1 MQGREKPRMYEQRT
15 RARTKHAFFTVAVV
29 LGFWSNAAQAVC
41 FKGDVSVDP
50 TKGPVEPWSVEFRK
64 SQAVLIG
71 TVGSERKIPDRENPG
86 FWTGTVYTL
95 KVDAHLKG
103 TVGTSVKV
111 FSEQSSGQF
120 PLAIG
125 SRYVL
130 FLRHDAQGKY
140 WIADPCGNAAK
151 LVYPF

>member
-1 MQGREKPRMYEQRT
+1 MAMLTSP
-15 RARTKHAFFTVAVV
+15 AR
-29 LGFWSNAAQAVC
+29 AVC

-50 TKGPVEPWSVEFRK
+50 TKGPVEPWSVEFRQ

-71 TVGSERKIPDRENPG
+71 TVGSERTIPDPDNPG

-95 KVDAHLKG
+95 KVDALLKG
-103 TVGTSVKV
+103 AVGGSVRV

-130 FLRHDAQGKY
+130 FLRYDAKGKY